1 VPRKEKWKGK
11 ENIDP
16 ISSSS
21 SGRELMTETPAPLT
35 YLSSCSKREA
45 ESKGVEK
52 NIPGSEHG
60 QYKGPETGLLAI
72 LRTWNR

>member
-1 VPRKEKWKGK
+1 
-11 ENIDP
+11 
-16 ISSSS
+16 
-21 SGRELMTETPAPLT
+21 MTETPAPLT